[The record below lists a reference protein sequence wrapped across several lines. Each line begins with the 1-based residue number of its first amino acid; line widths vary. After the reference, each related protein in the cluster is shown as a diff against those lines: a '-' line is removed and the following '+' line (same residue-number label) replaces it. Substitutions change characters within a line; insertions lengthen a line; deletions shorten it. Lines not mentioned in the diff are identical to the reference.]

1 MGMFVIS
8 DYYLL
13 SLQKNYD
20 MSAKQ
25 HLIAPS
31 ILAADFAKLYDDIQ
45 MVNNS
50 EADWFHI
57 DIMDGVFVPNISFG
71 FPVMQAIAKHAK
83 KPLDVHLMIVD
94 PDRYLKAC
102 KDNGAAVITVHYEA
116 CTHLHRTLAAIKEL
130 GCKAGVALNPHTPV
144 SLLKDVIQ
152 DIDLVC
158 LMSVNPGFGGQ
169 KFIERTYS
177 KIKELRAL
185 ALQEGTD
192 LIIEIDGG
200 VGTGNAGKLLAAGAD
215 VLVAGSFVFNS
226 VNPLQTVKELK
237 EVDPT
242 IQLV

>member
-1 MGMFVIS
+1 M
-8 DYYLL
+8 
-13 SLQKNYD
+13 SLQK
-20 MSAKQ
+20 

-31 ILAADFAKLYDDIQ
+31 VLAADFAKLYDDIQ

-71 FPVMQAIAKHAK
+71 FPVMQAIAKHAT

-94 PDRYLKAC
+94 PDRYLKVC
-102 KDNGAAVITVHYEA
+102 KDSGAAVITVHYEA

-144 SLLKDVIQ
+144 SLLKDVIH

-169 KFIERTYS
+169 KFIEQTYN
-177 KIKELRAL
+177 KIKELRML
-185 ALQEGTD
+185 AAGVNDSL
-192 LIIEIDGG
+192 LIEIDGG
-200 VGTGNAGKLLAAGAD
+200 VGHQNIGALLRAGAD
-215 VLVAGSFVFNS
+215 VLVAGNS
-226 VNPLQTVKELK
+226 VFAAENPTQTIADLK
-237 EVDPT
+237 AVDP
-242 IQLV
+242 QLQQI